1 MAMKELKSFSVAP
14 GTEEEEIQLWRSFG
28 WELVG
33 APQEVRTADSQV
45 FTGQDSDGT
54 EHYQTTAGVHYIKLT
69 FERNP
74 ERKNYSELK
83 ALEEQF
89 DSLKKPT
96 IWEKPQ
102 LITKLWLIL
111 IGVGL
116 LLYVLPGIILLVIHI
131 IKYKKDTK
139 LWNSS
144 YERYQTELASFN
156 AQRQEILAK
165 AQALV

>member
-1 MAMKELKSFSVAP
+1 MKELKSFSVTP
-14 GTEEEEIQLWRSFG
+14 GTEEETIQLWRSFG

-33 APQEVRTADSQV
+33 APQEIYNENSRLENR
-45 FTGQDSDGT
+45 SDDI
-54 EHYQTTAGVHYIKLT
+54 YSVTTTTHYIKLT
-69 FERNP
+69 FERDP

-139 LWNSS
+139 LWKSS
-144 YERYQTELASFN
+144 YERYQSELASFN
-156 AQRQEILAK
+156 AQRQEILAT